1 MKARWTWAALKTR
14 WTATQ
19 LRACLTLLQG
29 WYLRW
34 MKDTTTATAVAH
46 WQFTKYLPELNTTRW
61 TDYVDPGYWTPEDY
75 AWPGIRTRATVTAG
89 LTSGLSET
97 PTATIAPTFQM
108 SLLFLSGLSSSYV
121 VADYWTPEEYTL
133 RGIRDSVT
141 ATLNP

>member
-1 MKARWTWAALKTR
+1 MKARWTWISLKAR

-34 MKDTTTATAVAH
+34 MKDSTTATAETH

-89 LTSGLSET
+89 LTKPLSDATTTRIALSVT
-97 PTATIAPTFQM
+97 P
-108 SLLFLSGLSSSYV
+108 SLPFLAGVSSSYV
-121 VADYWTPEEYTL
+121 VADYWTPEKYTL
-133 RGIRDSVT
+133 KGIRDSVT

>member
-1 MKARWTWAALKTR
+1 MKARWTWINLKAR

-19 LRACLTLLQG
+19 LRACLSLLQG

-34 MKDTTTATAVAH
+34 MKDTTTATAETH

-61 TDYVDPGYWTPEDY
+61 TDYVDPGYWTPEHY
-75 AWPGIRTRATVTAG
+75 AWPGIRTRADVTTTPTAAPN
-89 LTSGLSET
+89 ET
-97 PTATIAPTFQM
+97 PTAII
-108 SLLFLSGLSSSYV
+108 SLTAQTTLELISGVPSSYV
-121 VADYWTPEEYTL
+121 VADYWTPDDYTL